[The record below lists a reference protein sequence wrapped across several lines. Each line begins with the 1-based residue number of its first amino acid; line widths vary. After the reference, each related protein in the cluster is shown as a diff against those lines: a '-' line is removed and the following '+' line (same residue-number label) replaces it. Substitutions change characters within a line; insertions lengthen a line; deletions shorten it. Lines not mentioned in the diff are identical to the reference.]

1 MDANLSKQV
10 EMLEFERRELES
22 LCQEIVA
29 TLDMPGNAAQFA
41 ELGAPWHDLVK
52 SWKKRFLE
60 IRRPVI
66 ALPHSSHA
74 ILAAK
79 QLLEEWNEAMTASC
93 GPLSFEILVT
103 PEKDSPDED

>member
-29 TLDMPGNAAQFA
+29 TLDMPGNAAWFA
-41 ELGAPWHDLVK
+41 EMGAPWHDLVK
-52 SWKKRFLE
+52 NWKARFLE
-60 IRRPVI
+60 LRRPVI
-66 ALPHSSHA
+66 ALPCSPHA
-74 ILAAK
+74 MLSAT

-93 GPLSFEILVT
+93 GPSSFEILVT
-103 PEKDSPDED
+103 PEKAIPDED